1 MTRLKFNINIFKNI
15 LKTMNYNFNYIL
27 ADDGGFESQVYGNP
41 VCKTPHLNELA
52 SKSTIFQNAYTSVSS
67 CSPSRSTILSGLPQ
81 HQNGMY
87 GLHQGVH
94 HFNSFDNVRS
104 LPALL
109 KHKKIYTGKNLACYN
124 VHVFKYLTFFSW
136 YNFFS
141 YCRLL
146 LNIGLA
152 W

>member
-1 MTRLKFNINIFKNI
+1 MLFLIS
-15 LKTMNYNFNYIL
+15 

-94 HFNSFDNVRS
+94 HFNSFDKVRS

-109 KHKKIYTGKNLACYN
+109 KHKHIHTGMIPSIGFVLLASMDFRCKYYN
-124 VHVFKYLTFFSW
+124 KCSGKTI
-136 YNFFS
+136 
-141 YCRLL
+141 R
-146 LNIGLA
+146 
-152 W
+152 